1 MTGHTSFTTPAP
13 HEIGGV
19 ILCRRSTGDE
29 PRMGRVVRVH
39 RAPRAGCLTG
49 LRAGT
54 PVSALF
60 RSATLLSTRF
70 PGSPV
75 ASLLPTGQGVK

>member
-1 MTGHTSFTTPAP
+1 MTGHTSSRNPETT
-13 HEIGGV
+13 IGGA
-19 ILCRRSTGDE
+19 ILCRRSTDDE

-60 RSATLLSTRF
+60 RSATRLSISPDGF
-70 PGSPV
+70 PV
-75 ASLLPTGQGVK
+75 AMLLPTGQGVK